1 MGRKNRELPE
11 FVEQDAITKDV
22 RCLICKEGDPTNFGK
37 WIHKGSLANHLRS
50 GIHEAHCQSKAQ
62 KTAELAEN
70 ARKLREAYSGPEV
83 RQIDSGPQA
92 PSIPLPAMFQAE
104 DDDSWSPSY
113 DDFAA
118 AGLAAPVIPIG
129 MTLLDPH
136 EERNRLR
143 AEVEK
148 ILSHSE
154 QNEDEDDITLP
165 ELDDLEDELDDDM
178 AYTNVAVDA
187 AYAPYALCETRRA
200 RPAGIPRLAAETKKT
215 LEEQINLAM
224 YGIEAPILRLQTA
237 TGVKDKV
244 AQYWIDILLQK
255 AREMKAND
263 SGRTADSIA
272 AELKAWLLDQPG
284 DKVNPLLD
292 ISGLDPNRDTPVEIL
307 HTILLGIIK
316 YVWYIL
322 HSGWSEAQRD
332 LFVIRLQS
340 TDIDGLTVPPIRSA
354 YMMRSDCLRGY
365 ALGPRNR
372 RHGSIC
378 GIVEFLCSYT
388 LLFKTRQKDLTVL
401 IGNVLDAFG
410 DQDPAKI
417 LLKIKLHL
425 LPHIVEDA
433 IRFGPPIRNS
443 TEVFECFNAIF
454 RLCSILCNHQAPSR
468 DIAVKFASMDRV
480 KHMLSGGFWKA
491 NGEWVCAGP
500 KVCSVLKNMPI
511 IQRHLGWVPPRTLTP
526 GKMRLAANAIGVT
539 AQSGDFCR
547 MNSWV
552 FARDSENQVVVGR
565 ICELLF
571 PESRPQGVP
580 LGLVTLDVFAV
591 SEILHPDFGMPV
603 LQKPAD
609 SNGHRITVLATAVM
623 FRFSAQ
629 HDCRLAKCAPT
640 ALRPIMQERQET
652 SRTMKLLA
660 HADDEHFV
668 INMAAIHNATLLRR
682 NLPVSLTV
690 PRPLYLDRKAHHD
703 EVAIGLRA
711 AQTRKRSRTQ
721 AKRRATLK
729 AKKIASGGALTSDEE
744 SEPEDESEE
753 EEPVRRKRQQNLQNI
768 LTVKFA
774 LGLWTVR
781 IIRHIRKFALTTWRY
796 KLLAQKGIIEKWMYS
811 DEWHTY
817 LTVRTEGGDGLLIME
832 LPRTNLVGSPEL
844 QQFGCQPESRV
855 FAAVGGS
862 RIGADVAWC
871 HSETETGRP
880 FLQFFLLYLIV
891 LGVQR
896 RRAQRDHSR
905 RKWSA
910 GGKGQLN

>member
-118 AGLAAPVIPIG
+118 AGLAAPVIPTG

-148 ILSHSE
+148 MLSHSE

-165 ELDDLEDELDDDM
+165 GMVNGFNDLELDDLEDELDDDM

-354 YMMRSDCLRGY
+354 YMMQYRNGLIGKHFKTLMQTMVFHMHDLVSPELFTLVKSVS
-365 ALGPRNR
+365 ALGAMLWV
-372 RHGSIC
+372 HEIDDMDQY
-378 GIVEFLCSYT
+378 V
-388 LLFKTRQKDLTVL
+388 KDLTVL

-526 GKMRLAANAIGVT
+526 ARL
-539 AQSGDFCR
+539 
-547 MNSWV
+547 
-552 FARDSENQVVVGR
+552 
-565 ICELLF
+565 
-571 PESRPQGVP
+571 
-580 LGLVTLDVFAV
+580 V
-591 SEILHPDFGMPV
+591 SQL
-603 LQKPAD
+603 
-609 SNGHRITVLATAVM
+609 
-623 FRFSAQ
+623 
-629 HDCRLAKCAPT
+629 
-640 ALRPIMQERQET
+640 
-652 SRTMKLLA
+652 
-660 HADDEHFV
+660 
-668 INMAAIHNATLLRR
+668 
-682 NLPVSLTV
+682 
-690 PRPLYLDRKAHHD
+690 
-703 EVAIGLRA
+703 
-711 AQTRKRSRTQ
+711 
-721 AKRRATLK
+721 
-729 AKKIASGGALTSDEE
+729 
-744 SEPEDESEE
+744 
-753 EEPVRRKRQQNLQNI
+753 
-768 LTVKFA
+768 
-774 LGLWTVR
+774 
-781 IIRHIRKFALTTWRY
+781 
-796 KLLAQKGIIEKWMYS
+796 
-811 DEWHTY
+811 
-817 LTVRTEGGDGLLIME
+817 
-832 LPRTNLVGSPEL
+832 SPET
-844 QQFGCQPESRV
+844 
-855 FAAVGGS
+855 FAA
-862 RIGADVAWC
+862 
-871 HSETETGRP
+871 
-880 FLQFFLLYLIV
+880 
-891 LGVQR
+891 
-896 RRAQRDHSR
+896 
-905 RKWSA
+905 
-910 GGKGQLN
+910 